1 MSGNDYCEVGVIPVW
16 KLKTQSQDGYIG
28 CYSARE
34 HEAGQEKKHDKK
46 RNGVVMLYYEFNLLY
61 P

>member
-1 MSGNDYCEVGVIPVW
+1 MKVENSEPRWIY
-16 KLKTQSQDGYIG
+16 